1 MLPVLQER
9 ESALRSFKSGATPI
23 MVATDVASRGLDVPN
38 VAHVINYD
46 LPKSVEDYVH
56 RIGRTGRAGKAG
68 NATAFF
74 TESNHS
80 LAKGLL
86 ELMTEAKRDVPKWL
100 VDYAERPCYGGSSY
114 GGKGRRGGGG
124 FSRDYRRS
132 SDYSYGGND
141 YNNGGGGYGGGGYSG
156 GGGGRGGYSGG
167 GGGRGGYSGGGGGSS
182 RGGGGGRGDYYISSA
197 PPRYYPTYPMG
208 TTDISASGWD

>member
-1 MLPVLQER
+1 
-9 ESALRSFKSGATPI
+9 

-74 TESNHS
+74 TETNHS

-100 VDYAERPCYGGSSY
+100 VEYAEKPCYGGPSY
-114 GGKGRRGGGG
+114 NGRGRRGGGG
-124 FSRDYRRS
+124 FGGRDYRRS
-132 SDYSYGGND
+132 SDYGYGGND
-141 YNNGGGGYGGGGYSG
+141 YNNGGGAYGGGGGYSG

-167 GGGRGGYSGGGGGSS
+167 GGGGGSGNS
-182 RGGGGGRGDYYISSA
+182 YRSSA
-197 PPRYYPTYPMG
+197 PPPRYYPTYPMG

>member
-1 MLPVLQER
+1 
-9 ESALRSFKSGATPI
+9 

-100 VDYAERPCYGGSSY
+100 VDYAERRPCYGGSSY

-141 YNNGGGGYGGGGYSG
+141 YNNGGSGGGYSG

-197 PPRYYPTYPMG
+197 PPPRYYPTYPMG